1 MLRLL
6 MTEDKEMMIE
16 FINNLLKTPNLDLL
30 PTSSV
35 LGLLKMRLEDPY
47 AFMRAKSVLDPV
59 E

>member
-1 MLRLL
+1 MS
-6 MTEDKEMMIE
+6 EDKEMMIE

-47 AFMRAKSVLDPV
+47 AFMQVKSVLDPV